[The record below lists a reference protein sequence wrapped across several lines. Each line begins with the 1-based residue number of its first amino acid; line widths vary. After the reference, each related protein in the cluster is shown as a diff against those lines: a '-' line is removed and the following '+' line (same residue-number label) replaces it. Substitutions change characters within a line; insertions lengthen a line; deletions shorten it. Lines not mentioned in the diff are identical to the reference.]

1 MKTSTLTSIEHL
13 HKYLERFRK
22 TSRFKYRGQ
31 SDKDWKLIPKA
42 GRDAFKNVSDLVIF
56 EHWKRRATFHLEKE
70 NYSDWELLS
79 IAQHTGL
86 PTRLLDWTYN
96 PLVAIFFAA
105 SENFEKDG
113 ALYIY
118 KNDYRIDHENFG
130 PFEGISPIHIYQPN
144 ASSGRIANQLGYFT
158 VHKEPTL
165 ALDNETK
172 IGYLEKLIIPANLK
186 KEITHFLNHYGIN
199 NLTLFPDLEGLA
211 KHLCWF
217 AENNSYWENNF
228 DENEISDSE

>member
-1 MKTSTLTSIEHL
+1 MKIVKLTSIDHL
-13 HKYLERFRK
+13 HQYLERFRK
-22 TSRFKYRGQ
+22 SSRFKYRGQ

-42 GRDAFKNVSDLVIF
+42 GREGFKNVNDYVIF
-56 EHWKRRATFHLEKE
+56 EHWKRRAIFLLEKE

-96 PLVAIFFAA
+96 PLVAIFFAS

-118 KNDYRIDHENFG
+118 KNDSRIDHVSYG
-130 PFEGISPIHIYQPN
+130 PFDGIAPILIYQPN
-144 ASSGRIANQLGYFT
+144 VSSGRIANQLGYFT
-158 VHKEPTL
+158 VHKQPTI
-165 ALDNETK
+165 ALDNNTK
-172 IGYLEKLIIPANLK
+172 LGYLEKLIIPASLK
-186 KEITHFLNHYGIN
+186 KEITHFLNHYGVN
-199 NLTLFPDLEGLA
+199 YMTLFPDLEGLA
-211 KHLCWF
+211 KHLSWF

-228 DENEISDSE
+228 DENEIVESE